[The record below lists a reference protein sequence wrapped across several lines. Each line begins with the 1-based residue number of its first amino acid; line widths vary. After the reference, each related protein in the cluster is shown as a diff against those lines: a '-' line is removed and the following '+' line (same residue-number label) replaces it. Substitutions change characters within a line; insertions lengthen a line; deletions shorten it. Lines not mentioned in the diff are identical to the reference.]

1 MTSLVQSAF
10 VSRFVYNSVSLSK
23 ITEITAMLPTK
34 GRTIRKRIGSGVRGG
49 GLAKCKKN
57 ILAQGKIK
65 FKKIH
70 ACQLILKDIHAMA

>member
-34 GRTIRKRIGSGVRGG
+34 GRTIRKRTGGGGGG
-49 GLAKCKKN
+49 GLAK
-57 ILAQGKIK
+57 G
-65 FKKIH
+65 KKIYSRKGKLNLKKFMH
-70 ACQLILKDIHAMA
+70 AN

>member
-1 MTSLVQSAF
+1 MTSLVQRAF
-10 VSRFVYNSVSLSK
+10 VSRFVYNSLSLSK

-34 GRTIRKRIGSGVRGG
+34 DGPFENVSGGGGG

-65 FKKIH
+65 
-70 ACQLILKDIHAMA
+70 

>member
-1 MTSLVQSAF
+1 MTSLVQRAF
-10 VSRFVYNSVSLSK
+10 VSRFVYNSLSLSK

-34 GRTIRKRIGSGVRGG
+34 DGPFENVSGGGG

-65 FKKIH
+65 
-70 ACQLILKDIHAMA
+70 